1 MKKYINFILSLLVFI
16 VGLILISEA
25 LTIDLY
31 KNKWLLLI
39 NGIILIL
46 LATYSFVR
54 SYKKLLNSK
63 LP

>member
-63 LP
+63 LT